1 MLEKTRA
8 ISARLG
14 PTQRLEMDGGV
25 APANAAAVRAAG
37 CDVLVAATAIFGG
50 DDYAASIAALR
61 NGGGG

>member
-1 MLEKTRA
+1 
-8 ISARLG
+8 
-14 PTQRLEMDGGV
+14 MDGGV

-37 CDVLVAATAIFGG
+37 CDVLVSATAIFGG